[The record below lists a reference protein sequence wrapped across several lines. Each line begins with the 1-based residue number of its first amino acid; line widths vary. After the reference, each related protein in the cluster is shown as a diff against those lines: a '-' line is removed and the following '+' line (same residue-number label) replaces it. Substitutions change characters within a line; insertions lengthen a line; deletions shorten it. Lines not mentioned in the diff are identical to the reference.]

1 MSDDSSGPL
10 GLPPTVWV
18 VVIVGLAGALAVSQH
33 PFQDVRPGDSAVPVY
48 RHAPSQSQDV
58 EARQWEDP
66 FSAVAIARRN
76 IDPAKEA
83 STTTS
88 NVLPRNVE
96 RLATDR
102 KKYPDSPVLVLG
114 AMVPGAPYAD
124 DIEKRRRTRYAILAG
139 LFQGNYVPDDAEH
152 IGFIELSKM
161 NTGQAHGIA
170 AYEWL
175 HQESPAAAPNAPRIL
190 LMWLDQDGFQ
200 DKPLVHFS
208 SLVNSIADGAPGSET
223 YPAIV
228 GPADS
233 GGLQAMSKELD
244 DKSNCQTLGTR
255 QRVISIYSPRA
266 TALNWLIVSDD
277 VKNGYPDNEKDTHND
292 YPDHFHD
299 RCPHVTLFRTV
310 ASDFAVVRAVYR
322 ELKYRGVRN
331 LSEIALVTERDT
343 LYARLMGRYFNGC
356 SGTDPVADR
365 FTVTRFGEDPD
376 IDRSQ
381 PLCFTYLKGL
391 DGLVPP
397 TPDSADS
404 ADASSDP
411 KAGATAG
418 DAPAPVAKESAIGQ
432 GQLDYLRRLTTALA
446 ASRDDP
452 ACTRVGRILA
462 RHSPSE
468 VNENR
473 CGRRIKAIGVVGSD
487 IYDKLLV
494 LQALR
499 RAFPRYIFFTT
510 DLDARLTDPQNL
522 PWTRE
527 MVIGS
532 SLGLSLRPELQGSVP
547 PFRDSYQTATY
558 YSTMQAVKRFLSET
572 AKPDPPG
579 AAANTDIEL
588 SWTRHPHVF
597 EIGRTQAFDLSA
609 NKHPGSACH
618 LPSECPSIA
627 AWRQPPLWSTGSLFS
642 YLSFSAV
649 VILTM
654 IFMAGTAMGRT
665 WTADICARRPSER
678 SLAVTPRNRL
688 LLAIVA
694 LAIAVGIA
702 DMAWSILVGALT
714 DDGDRIPT
722 PIFSGANHW
731 TASIVE
737 ALSILLVIA
746 FVVRGQRKLLTNA
759 ATMLKEFNFQ
769 RDVKTMAEK
778 YRDWL
783 QMPNNGRRWK
793 ERLWF
798 PTRALSGN
806 KKTPLVAPATPTDKS
821 PPSPLDDL
829 SDLEALIGQYL
840 YRGRWDAR
848 FIRVAISTV
857 ISSCVL
863 LALEYALMLFEFNL
877 GVSLVNGFAFI
888 DFHNAERGT
897 ENFISFINLLA
908 IQFLIFWVADALLL
922 TRSFMLALA
931 KDNPRWPDAVL
942 QTHAKKL
949 ALCKSS
955 TAMWLNL
962 RLIAWRTGRVS
973 SLIWYPS
980 LMLAAMAVAALTVEF
995 GELGFA
1001 SNPIALIISAGF
1013 IVGAAVML
1021 RRAAEAWRSDVIF
1034 RLDDGRLFALGTP
1047 EAKPGSDQLDRL
1059 VKRVRS
1065 LSAGAFAP
1073 YSQQP
1078 LVRAVLVPAITY
1090 GATLG
1095 LQYLHI
1101 GL

>member
-1 MSDDSSGPL
+1 
-10 GLPPTVWV
+10 
-18 VVIVGLAGALAVSQH
+18 
-33 PFQDVRPGDSAVPVY
+33 
-48 RHAPSQSQDV
+48 
-58 EARQWEDP
+58 
-66 FSAVAIARRN
+66 
-76 IDPAKEA
+76 
-83 STTTS
+83 
-88 NVLPRNVE
+88 
-96 RLATDR
+96 
-102 KKYPDSPVLVLG
+102 
-114 AMVPGAPYAD
+114 
-124 DIEKRRRTRYAILAG
+124 
-139 LFQGNYVPDDAEH
+139 
-152 IGFIELSKM
+152 
-161 NTGQAHGIA
+161 
-170 AYEWL
+170 
-175 HQESPAAAPNAPRIL
+175 
-190 LMWLDQDGFQ
+190 
-200 DKPLVHFS
+200 
-208 SLVNSIADGAPGSET
+208 
-223 YPAIV
+223 
-228 GPADS
+228 
-233 GGLQAMSKELD
+233 
-244 DKSNCQTLGTR
+244 
-255 QRVISIYSPRA
+255 
-266 TALNWLIVSDD
+266 
-277 VKNGYPDNEKDTHND
+277 
-292 YPDHFHD
+292 
-299 RCPHVTLFRTV
+299 
-310 ASDFAVVRAVYR
+310 
-322 ELKYRGVRN
+322 
-331 LSEIALVTERDT
+331 
-343 LYARLMGRYFNGC
+343 
-356 SGTDPVADR
+356 
-365 FTVTRFGEDPD
+365 
-376 IDRSQ
+376 
-381 PLCFTYLKGL
+381 
-391 DGLVPP
+391 VPP
-397 TPDSADS
+397 TPDSADT
-404 ADASSDP
+404 ADASSDT

-418 DAPAPVAKESAIGQ
+418 EAPAPVAKESAIGQ

-452 ACTRVGRILA
+452 ACARVARIFA
-462 RHSPSE
+462 RRDPTE
-468 VNENR
+468 VNDNR

-510 DLDARLTDPQNL
+510 DLDARLTDAQNL

-572 AKPDPPG
+572 AKPDPASG

-609 NKHPGSACH
+609 NKHPGSVCH
-618 LPSECPSIA
+618 MPGECPSIA
-627 AWRQPPLWSTGSLFS
+627 AWRQLPLWSTGSLFS
-642 YLSFSAV
+642 YLSFSLV
-649 VILTM
+649 VMLTA
-654 IFMAGTAMGRT
+654 IFMAGTAMGRE
-665 WTADICARRPSER
+665 WTADICARRSSER
-678 SLAVTPRNRL
+678 SLAATHRNRL
-688 LLAIVA
+688 LVA
-694 LAIAVGIA
+694 LLALAVAVGIA
-702 DMAWSILVGALT
+702 DMAWSSLIGALT
-714 DDGDRIPT
+714 DGGDRIPT

-746 FVVRGQRKLLTNA
+746 FVVRGQRKLRTNA

-769 RDVKTMAEK
+769 LDVKTMADK

-783 QMPNNGRRWK
+783 RMPSNSRRWK

-806 KKTPLVAPATPTDKS
+806 KKAPLVAPTTAGEKS

-829 SDLEALIGQYL
+829 SELEALIGQYL

-931 KDNPRWPDAVL
+931 KDNPHWPEPVL
-942 QTHAKKL
+942 QMHAKKL
-949 ALCKSS
+949 ALCKPS

-1034 RLDDGRLFALGTP
+1034 RLDDGRFFVLGTP
-1047 EAKPGSDQLDRL
+1047 DAKPGADQLDRL

-1065 LSAGAFAP
+1065 LSEGAFAP

-1095 LQYLHI
+1095 LQNLHI
-1101 GL
+1101 GS